1 MNKGFYYT
9 LEKEDIVN
17 YMKLST
23 REKLTWLEEIVLFT
37 EKALTSK
44 EKKVRDYFRNS
55 RKLQEMAKS
64 KTLNKNGKI

>member
-37 EKALTSK
+37 EKALTPK
-44 EKKVRDYFRNS
+44 EKKVRDYFRN
-55 RKLQEMAKS
+55 RNNLVF
-64 KTLNKNGKI
+64 

>member
-1 MNKGFYYT
+1 MNKGFYYL

-37 EKALTSK
+37 EKALTPK
-44 EKKVRDYFRNS
+44 EKKVRDYFRNN
-55 RKLQEMAKS
+55 RE
-64 KTLNKNGKI
+64 TVRNGEEQNP

>member
-37 EKALTSK
+37 EKALTPK
-44 EKKVRDYFRNS
+44 EKKVRDYFRNN
-55 RKLQEMAKS
+55 REMVR
-64 KTLNKNGKI
+64 NGEEQNP

>member
-23 REKLTWLEEIVLFT
+23 REKLIWLEEIVLFT

-44 EKKVRDYFRNS
+44 EKKVREYFRN
-55 RKLQEMAKS
+55 
-64 KTLNKNGKI
+64 NGESGTMPA